1 MRCDFRG
8 RPIRCP
14 NPRAY
19 PDARMPGGFVFSP
32 CDRNSCVVCGAQ
44 KVLSLAYAI
53 ALFPLCQAGFVTLA
67 TFDDP
72 LEAARRLREGMSAA
86 FRWLH
91 REHGLIVPRATIVE
105 LSPTDRPHAHILT
118 REPSV
123 PRRAFTEA
131 CARSGMGFSNI
142 EAVRC
147 PPISIAKYCWKT
159 ILPEYGKPLVAD
171 EGDLASFLSLNGNR
185 LINTR
190 GDFWIDVDGTILDGS
205 VEAMKAARR
214 HRRLP

>member
-1 MRCDFRG
+1 
-8 RPIRCP
+8 
-14 NPRAY
+14 
-19 PDARMPGGFVFSP
+19 MPGGFVFSP

-44 KVLSLAYAI
+44 KVLTLAYAI

-72 LEAARRLREGMSAA
+72 IEAARGLRQRTNTA
-86 FRWLH
+86 FRRLH

-105 LSPTDRPHAHILT
+105 VSPTGRPHLHVLT

-123 PRRAFTEA
+123 PKRAFTEA
-131 CARSGMGFSNI
+131 CASVGMGFSNI
-142 EAVRC
+142 EAVRR

-159 ILPEYGKPLVAD
+159 ILPEYGKPLVVD
-171 EGDLASFLSLNGNR
+171 EGDLASFLSLNANR

-190 GDFWIDVDGTILDGS
+190 GDFWIDLDGTILDGS

-214 HRRLP
+214 HRRAYQPG